1 MRAFGASWQYGSQP
15 HEKFSGKREKQ
26 CFAGGLPGELPAA
39 RVSGWWTDD
48 ISTVGTRRNLLQGAG
63 VLAAA
68 AAAHVTMTPVSAQG
82 VQDTKGKPVTGELN
96 IIDWHCHHVPARF
109 ELTALSMAPPSQR
122 ARWEA
127 IGRKLGDED
136 LLVKDMRDGALGARV
151 INIPANLIA
160 DADGLV
166 AHDTI
171 MAVNDHVA
179 GLVARHK
186 GRLYGLGSVD
196 AYDGDRAAREAER
209 AIRDLGLRGLF
220 VDCARGDLLID
231 APQVRPTLEAAS
243 RLGVPVFVHPVAPQ
257 PLTKQ
262 MAPYGVVGTLFARG
276 TINSAALL
284 ALLEGGVFS
293 QLPGLRVVVTAH
305 AIGGLAMAVGLSSQ
319 SRAAPAA
326 LDLLRRHVF
335 IDTQLIHPSLIKV
348 SAELLGPDRVMA
360 GSDWPIV
367 DDGPIR
373 SRLADAMQ
381 QAKLTDDEQ
390 RAIAA
395 GNCLRLLGIG

>member
-1 MRAFGASWQYGSQP
+1 MLCGRSAGRAT
-15 HEKFSGKREKQ
+15 SGGNSR
-26 CFAGGLPGELPAA
+26 
-39 RVSGWWTDD
+39 WWTDEV
-48 ISTVGTRRNLLQGAG
+48 STVNARRHSLQAAG
-63 VLAAA
+63 GLAAA
-68 AAAHVTMTPVSAQG
+68 AAAHGTVTRASAQG
-82 VQDTKGKPVTGELN
+82 IRDTKGRPVTGELN
-96 IIDWHCHHVPARF
+96 IIDWHCHHVPAHF

-127 IGRKLGDED
+127 IARKLGDED
-136 LLVKDMRDGALGARV
+136 LLVKDMRDGVLGARV
-151 INIPANLIA
+151 VNIPVNLIA
-160 DADGLV
+160 DADGRV
-166 AHDTI
+166 PHDTI
-171 MAVNDHVA
+171 MEINDHVA
-179 GLVARHK
+179 ELVVRHQ

-231 APQVRPTLEAAS
+231 APQARATLEVAS
-243 RLGVPVFVHPVAPQ
+243 RLGAPVFVHPVAPQ
-257 PLTKQ
+257 PLTRQ
-262 MAPYGVVGTLFARG
+262 MTPYEVVGTLFARG
-276 TINSAALL
+276 TINSAALI

-305 AIGGLAMAVGLSSQ
+305 AIGGLAMAAGLSSQ
-319 SRAAPAA
+319 SRVAPAA

-335 IDTQLIHPSLIKV
+335 IDTQLIHPSLIKF
-348 SAELLGPDRVMA
+348 SAELLGADRVMA

-373 SRLADAMQ
+373 GRLTDAMQ
-381 QAKLTDDEQ
+381 HAKLNDDEQ